1 MPIGTLRHDPPEP
14 APSTSQIGSGRT
26 GRVGGPR
33 MDLTVIVAE
42 GVIAV
47 TLGALAGFAVCG
59 LHPKVFPHQTLL
71 SSLALHQPPSPLR
84 LPLEP
89 RELTQG

>member
-47 TLGALAGFAVCG
+47 TLEIGRAHV
-59 LHPKVFPHQTLL
+59 
-71 SSLALHQPPSPLR
+71 
-84 LPLEP
+84 
-89 RELTQG
+89 